1 MSKEKKKI
9 FDELLAYLKMGN
21 PLIANL
27 KKVPLNESLV
37 ELGYLDSFGIIDL
50 VEFLEKS
57 QKVKIL
63 DDEITKEKFG
73 SINKM
78 VDMVY
83 KKKYLDNMGNLNFKE
98 VEDIGE

>member
-9 FDELLAYLKMGN
+9 SDELLKYLKMGN

-27 KKVPLNESLV
+27 KKIPLNESLV
-37 ELGYLDSFGIIDL
+37 ELGYLDSFGVIDL

-57 QKVKIL
+57 QKVKIH

-78 VDMVY
+78 VNMIY
-83 KKKYLDNMGNLNFKE
+83 KKKYLDKR
-98 VEDIGE
+98 

>member
-1 MSKEKKKI
+1 MSKEKEKI
-9 FDELLAYLKMGN
+9 SDELLKYLKMGN

-27 KKVPLNESLV
+27 KKIPLNESLV
-37 ELGYLDSFGIIDL
+37 ELGYLDSFSVIDL

-57 QKVKIL
+57 QKVKIH

-83 KKKYLDNMGNLNFKE
+83 KKKYLDK
-98 VEDIGE
+98 

>member
-9 FDELLAYLKMGN
+9 LDELLQYLKIGN

-37 ELGYLDSFGIIDL
+37 ELGYLDSFAIIDL

-57 QKVKIL
+57 QKIKIL
-63 DDEITKEKFG
+63 DDEITKEQFG
-73 SINKM
+73 
-78 VDMVY
+78 
-83 KKKYLDNMGNLNFKE
+83 LAFAKE
-98 VEDIGE
+98 TL

>member
-9 FDELLAYLKMGN
+9 LDELLQYLKIGN

-37 ELGYLDSFGIIDL
+37 ELGYLDSFAIIDL

-57 QKVKIL
+57 QKIKIL
-63 DDEITKEKFG
+63 DDEITKEQFG

-78 VDMVY
+78 VEMVY
-83 KKKYLDNMGNLNFKE
+83 KKKFK
-98 VEDIGE
+98 

>member
-1 MSKEKKKI
+1 MSKEKEKI
-9 FDELLAYLKMGN
+9 SDELLKYLKMGN

-27 KKVPLNESLV
+27 KKIPLNESLV
-37 ELGYLDSFGIIDL
+37 ELGYLDSFSVIDL

-57 QKVKIL
+57 QKVKIH

-78 VDMVY
+78 VNMIY
-83 KKKYLDNMGNLNFKE
+83 KKKYLDK
-98 VEDIGE
+98 

>member
-1 MSKEKKKI
+1 MNKEEEKI

-50 VEFLEKS
+50 VEFLE
-57 QKVKIL
+57 
-63 DDEITKEKFG
+63 
-73 SINKM
+73 
-78 VDMVY
+78 
-83 KKKYLDNMGNLNFKE
+83 
-98 VEDIGE
+98 

>member
-1 MSKEKKKI
+1 MSKEEKKI
-9 FDELLAYLKMGN
+9 SDELLKYLKMGN

-27 KKVPLNESLV
+27 KKIPLNESLV
-37 ELGYLDSFGIIDL
+37 ELGYLDSFSVIDL

-57 QKVKIL
+57 QKVKIH

-78 VDMVY
+78 VNTIY
-83 KKKYLDNMGNLNFKE
+83 KKKYLDKRW
-98 VEDIGE
+98 IK

>member
-9 FDELLAYLKMGN
+9 SDKLLKYLKMGN

-27 KKVPLNESLV
+27 KKIPLNESLV
-37 ELGYLDSFGIIDL
+37 ELGYLDSFSVIDL

-57 QKVKIL
+57 QKVKIH

-78 VDMVY
+78 VNTVY
-83 KKKYLDNMGNLNFKE
+83 KKKYLDKR
-98 VEDIGE
+98 

>member
-1 MSKEKKKI
+1 MEDNNINYTKSHFFLKEI
-9 FDELLAYLKMGN
+9 TMLHSNG
-21 PLIANL
+21 LI
-27 KKVPLNESLV
+27 
-37 ELGYLDSFGIIDL
+37 DSFGIIDL

-78 VDMVY
+78 VDVVY
-83 KKKYLDNMGNLNFKE
+83 KKKYLDK
-98 VEDIGE
+98 

>member
-9 FDELLAYLKMGN
+9 SDELLKYLKMGN

-27 KKVPLNESLV
+27 KKIPLNESLV
-37 ELGYLDSFGIIDL
+37 ELGYLDSFSVIDL

-57 QKVKIL
+57 QKVKIH

-78 VDMVY
+78 VNTVY
-83 KKKYLDNMGNLNFKE
+83 KKKYLDKR
-98 VEDIGE
+98 

>member
-1 MSKEKKKI
+1 MSKEKEKI
-9 FDELLAYLKMGN
+9 SDELLKYLKMGN

-27 KKVPLNESLV
+27 KKIPLNESLV
-37 ELGYLDSFGIIDL
+37 ELGYVDSFGIIDL

-57 QKVKIL
+57 QKVKIH

-78 VDMVY
+78 VNTIY
-83 KKKYLDNMGNLNFKE
+83 KKKYLDKR
-98 VEDIGE
+98 

>member
-1 MSKEKKKI
+1 MNKEEEKI

-37 ELGYLDSFGIIDL
+37 ELGYLDSFGIID
-50 VEFLEKS
+50 VVVFLEKS

-63 DDEITKEKFG
+63 DDEITKEQFG

-83 KKKYLDNMGNLNFKE
+83 KKKYLDK
-98 VEDIGE
+98 

>member
-9 FDELLAYLKMGN
+9 SDELLKYLKMGN

-27 KKVPLNESLV
+27 KKIPLNESLV
-37 ELGYLDSFGIIDL
+37 ELGYLDSFGVIDL

-57 QKVKIL
+57 QKVKIH

-78 VDMVY
+78 VNMIY
-83 KKKYLDNMGNLNFKE
+83 KKKYLDK
-98 VEDIGE
+98 

>member
-9 FDELLAYLKMGN
+9 SDELLKYLKMGN

-27 KKVPLNESLV
+27 KKIPLNESLV
-37 ELGYLDSFGIIDL
+37 ELGYLDSFSVIDL

-57 QKVKIL
+57 QKVKIH

-78 VDMVY
+78 VNTIY
-83 KKKYLDNMGNLNFKE
+83 KKKYLDKR
-98 VEDIGE
+98 